1 MVEPVRDSAA
11 VVLKNADRAVIVPSR
26 GTENAKFVNVPAAFV
41 RSIVA
46 PSTLT
51 LGALLPKP
59 ISDGMPA
66 RPPAMVVIV
75 NGVPDE
81 KGIIAEEPATPVGP
95 VAPVIPAVPVAPVAP
110 VAPVGPVGPVIPFA
124 PVGPVGPVMPFAPV
138 GPVGPIKPFAP
149 VGPVG
154 PVMPF
159 APVGPVGPAVPL
171 APVAPVGP
179 VGPAGMV
186 KSSCAPLGVNVS
198 STFA

>member
-41 RSIVA
+41 RSIVV

-59 ISDGMPA
+59 ISDGIPA

-95 VAPVIPAVPVAPVAP
+95 VAPVIPAVPVG
-110 VAPVGPVGPVIPFA
+110 PVGPVGPVEPFIYA
-124 PVGPVGPVMPFAPV
+124 QH
-138 GPVGPIKPFAP
+138 
-149 VGPVG
+149 
-154 PVMPF
+154 
-159 APVGPVGPAVPL
+159 
-171 APVAPVGP
+171 
-179 VGPAGMV
+179 
-186 KSSCAPLGVNVS
+186 
-198 STFA
+198 

>member
-11 VVLKNADRAVIVPSR
+11 VVLKNADRAVIVPPR

-186 KSSCAPLGVNVS
+186 KSSCAPFGVNVS

>member
-1 MVEPVRDSAA
+1 MVELVRDSAA

-41 RSIVA
+41 RSIVV

-59 ISDGMPA
+59 ISDGIPA

-95 VAPVIPAVPVAPVAP
+95 VAPMGPMTPVGPVDPVAPVVP
-110 VAPVGPVGPVIPFA
+110 VGPVIPWGPVGPVGPVT
-124 PVGPVGPVMPFAPV
+124 
-138 GPVGPIKPFAP
+138 
-149 VGPVG
+149 
-154 PVMPF
+154 
-159 APVGPVGPAVPL
+159 
-171 APVAPVGP
+171 PVAPVTP
-179 VGPAGMV
+179 
-186 KSSCAPLGVNVS
+186 
-198 STFA
+198 

>member
-41 RSIVA
+41 RSIVV

-59 ISDGMPA
+59 ISDGIPA

-110 VAPVGPVGPVIPFA
+110 VGPVGPVGAYIL
-124 PVGPVGPVMPFAPV
+124 G
-138 GPVGPIKPFAP
+138 KQTTCKN
-149 VGPVG
+149 
-154 PVMPF
+154 
-159 APVGPVGPAVPL
+159 AVPL
-171 APVAPVGP
+171 NRVL
-179 VGPAGMV
+179 M
-186 KSSCAPLGVNVS
+186 GVDLDVFSYSAVLISEFQANAYIAIVIHLDLLHE
-198 STFA
+198 FN

>member
-110 VAPVGPVGPVIPFA
+110 VGPVGPVTPVAPVGPVAPVAPVAPVGPVGPVIPFA
-124 PVGPVGPVMPFAPV
+124 PEIGRAHV
-138 GPVGPIKPFAP
+138 
-149 VGPVG
+149 
-154 PVMPF
+154 
-159 APVGPVGPAVPL
+159 
-171 APVAPVGP
+171 
-179 VGPAGMV
+179 
-186 KSSCAPLGVNVS
+186 
-198 STFA
+198 